1 MKCKKKCK
9 LYKNAIKRSEIFGV
23 KGRFFNPPVSSP
35 AGRQRSNHAFLLS
48 FQPSGP
54 ENQFVVIHNGI
65 ITNYKDIKVKTKYL
79 YREK

>member
-1 MKCKKKCK
+1 MIS
-9 LYKNAIKRSEIFGV
+9 AIFGG
-23 KGRFFNPPVSSP
+23 KGRFFKSTSP